1 MGPAE
6 DPVSRERRGLITGTL
21 HRYLFRKALFMCAA
35 ACTGLTLL
43 VLLSM
48 LFGNLGMFAEHNTDL
63 YTIARYMLFSMP
75 QMFYWV
81 LPFSV
86 CVGIIAT
93 QASFARHAETIAM
106 QASSISFFRLI
117 IPYLQVGFL
126 AVLIMGFLSF
136 YLYPV
141 SQRQADRL
149 ESVDIRKK
157 DVNGSF
163 SVNGGRFKVGEDI
176 YYLDHLD
183 ISKGIMHHVDCYRIT
198 NGRLVSIIRAD
209 IATWNGRV
217 WNTRNMELVHL
228 STSGIRLDKAASV
241 LPLNRGPADLVTA
254 QPAAEDL
261 TLKELVEYRAYL
273 KQEDIQSV
281 SLDTN
286 FYSRITFAVAP
297 FIMTLLVLPFG
308 MRFPRT
314 GGIARGVSL
323 GIILGLAYWALQSAM
338 TGIGTSG
345 YIHPIVAACTA
356 DFIAMSAGIILLYM
370 RRGTYG

>member
-1 MGPAE
+1 
-6 DPVSRERRGLITGTL
+6 
-21 HRYLFRKALFMCAA
+21 MCTA

-43 VLLSM
+43 VLLSL

-63 YTIARYMLFSMP
+63 YTIARYMLFSIP
-75 QMFYWV
+75 QMIYWV

-106 QASSISFFRLI
+106 QASSISFLRLI
-117 IPYLQVGFL
+117 VPYLQVGL
-126 AVLIMGFLSF
+126 MAMIIMGFFSF

-149 ESVDIRKK
+149 ENVDIKKK
-157 DVNGSF
+157 DVTGSF

-183 ISKGIMHHVDCYRIT
+183 ISKGIMHHVNCYRIMA
-198 NGRLVSIIRAD
+198 GRLVSIIRAD
-209 IATWNGRV
+209 TASWDGRTWHAK
-217 WNTRNMELVHL
+217 NMELVHI
-228 STSGIRLDKAASV
+228 STTGIQLDRTSKA

-254 QPAAEDL
+254 QPAAADL

-286 FYSRITFAVAP
+286 FYSRITFAVSP

-314 GGIARGVSL
+314 GGIARGISV
-323 GIILGLAYWALQSAM
+323 GIILGLAYWALHSAM
-338 TGIGTSG
+338 SGIGMSG
-345 YIHPIVAACTA
+345 YIHPIAAACTA
-356 DFIAMSAGIILLYM
+356 DVVAITAGITLLLM

>member
-1 MGPAE
+1 MGLAE
-6 DPVSRERRGLITGTL
+6 GSLSRERRDLSTGTL
-21 HRYLFRKALFMCAA
+21 YRYLFRKALFMCTA

-48 LFGNLGMFAEHNTDL
+48 LFGSLGMFAEHNTDL
-63 YTIARYMLFSMP
+63 YTIARFMLFSIPRMI
-75 QMFYWV
+75 YWV

-93 QASFARHAETIAM
+93 QASFARHTETIAM

-117 IPYLQVGFL
+117 VPYLQVG
-126 AVLIMGFLSF
+126 LIAMIIMVFFSF

-141 SQRQADRL
+141 AQRQADRL
-149 ESVDIRKK
+149 ENVDIRKK
-157 DVNGSF
+157 DVTGSF

-183 ISKGIMHHVDCYRIT
+183 ISKGIMHHVNCYRIVA
-198 NGRLVSIIRAD
+198 GRLVSIIRAD
-209 IATWNGRV
+209 TAVWDGRI
-217 WNTRNMELVHL
+217 WKTENMELINL
-228 STSGIRLDKAASV
+228 STIGIQMERPASA

-254 QPAAEDL
+254 QPNPEAL
-261 TLKELVEYRAYL
+261 TLKELVEYRSYL

-314 GGIARGVSL
+314 GGIARGISV
-323 GIILGLAYWALQSAM
+323 GIILGLAYWALHSAM
-338 TGIGTSG
+338 TGIGMSG
-345 YIHPIVAACTA
+345 YIHPIAAACTA
-356 DFIAMSAGIILLYM
+356 DAVAMTAGITLLVM
-370 RRGTYG
+370 RRDTYG

>member
-1 MGPAE
+1 MGLPE
-6 DPVSRERRGLITGTL
+6 SFISRKRRYLITGTL
-21 HRYLFRKALFMCAA
+21 NRYLFKKALFMCSA
-35 ACTGLTLL
+35 ACTSLTLL

-63 YTIARYMLFSMP
+63 YTIARYMLFSLP
-75 QMFYWV
+75 QMVYWV
-81 LPFSV
+81 LPFSI

-106 QASSISFFRLI
+106 QASSIPFYRLVF
-117 IPYLQVGFL
+117 PYLQVGL
-126 AVLIMGFLSF
+126 ISVLIMGFFSF

-149 ESVDIRKK
+149 ESIYIKKK
-157 DVNGSF
+157 DVTGSF

-176 YYLDHLD
+176 FYLDHLD
-183 ISKGIMHHVDCYRIT
+183 ISKGIMHHVNCYRIVA
-198 NGRLVSIIRAD
+198 GRLVSIIRAGSAVWD
-209 IATWNGRV
+209 GRI
-217 WNTRNMELVHL
+217 WKTRDMELIKL
-228 STSGIRLDKAASV
+228 STTGIQLERSANA

-254 QPAAEDL
+254 QPAPEDL
-261 TLKELVEYRAYL
+261 TLKELFEYRSYL
-273 KQEDIQSV
+273 KEEDIQSV

-286 FYSRITFAVAP
+286 FFSRISFAISP

-314 GGIARGVSL
+314 GGIARGISI
-323 GIILGLAYWALQSAM
+323 GIILGLSYWALHSTM
-338 TGIGTSG
+338 TGIGISG
-345 YIHPIVAACTA
+345 YIHPIAAACTA
-356 DFIAMSAGIILLYM
+356 DAVAMTAGIILLVK